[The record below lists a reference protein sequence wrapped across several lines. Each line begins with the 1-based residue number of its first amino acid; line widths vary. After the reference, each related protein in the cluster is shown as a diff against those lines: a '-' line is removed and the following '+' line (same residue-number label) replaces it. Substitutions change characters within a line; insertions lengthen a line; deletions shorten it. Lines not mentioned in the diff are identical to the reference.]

1 MVNTL
6 RVEIRWPG
14 GWRRRW
20 ELLLAVLVAVAPGS
34 RSGALATRSGAL
46 VFLAM
51 VVTAPAVGSGIRDHG
66 IRIR

>member
-1 MVNTL
+1 VGHEIVNAL
-6 RVEIRWPG
+6 RVEIPWPG

-20 ELLLAVLVAVAPGS
+20 GLLLAVLVAVAPGS
-34 RSGALATRSGAL
+34 RSGAL

>member
-1 MVNTL
+1 MVNAL

-20 ELLLAVLVAVAPGS
+20 GLLLAVLVAVAPGS
-34 RSGALATRSGAL
+34 RSGTLAARSDAL

-51 VVTAPAVGSGIRDHG
+51 VVTAPTVGSGIRDHD